1 MGFTLIEMIAVVVIL
16 AVLGAVAFPR
26 FLSVTDSSHQAKIQ
40 ELKTQYQEAIR
51 FAHIRWALNGRA
63 LTEMNDLPG
72 YGLDENGQPQL
83 DINDEGY
90 PLGTNKNNP
99 MGAPYNIGR
108 GHNGCVD
115 IWEALMLGEM
125 RVTTNRNNFDGFDF
139 VARRQNLTFTTKEG
153 NTVTALAVCYYIY
166 TKRGYNRNPDQAE
179 YVLWYNSRSGVV
191 STTSP

>member
-1 MGFTLIEMIAVVVIL
+1 MIAVIVVL
-16 AVLGAVAFPR
+16 AVLGVVALPR
-26 FLSVTDSSHQAKIQ
+26 FLSVTDSSHQANIQ
-40 ELKTQYQEAIR
+40 GLKTQYQEAIH

-115 IWEALMLGEM
+115 IWEALVG
-125 RVTTNRNNFDGFDF
+125 RDACDDKPKQFDGFDF
-139 VARRQNLTFTTKEG
+139 VARRQNLHLRQRRQHS
-153 NTVTALAVCYYIY
+153 NSAAVCYYIY
-166 TKRGYNRNPDQAE
+166 TKRG
-179 YVLWYNSRSGVV
+179 
-191 STTSP
+191 

>member
-16 AVLGAVAFPR
+16 AVLGGGFPR

-90 PLGTNKNNP
+90 PLGTNKTIQWVP
-99 MGAPYNIGR
+99 
-108 GHNGCVD
+108 
-115 IWEALMLGEM
+115 L
-125 RVTTNRNNFDGFDF
+125 
-139 VARRQNLTFTTKEG
+139 
-153 NTVTALAVCYYIY
+153 
-166 TKRGYNRNPDQAE
+166 
-179 YVLWYNSRSGVV
+179 
-191 STTSP
+191 